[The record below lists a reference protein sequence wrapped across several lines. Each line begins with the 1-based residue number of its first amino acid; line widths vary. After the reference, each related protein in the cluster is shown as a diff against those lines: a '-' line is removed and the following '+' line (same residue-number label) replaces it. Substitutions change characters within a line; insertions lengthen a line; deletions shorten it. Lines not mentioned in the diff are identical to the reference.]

1 MKGQKQA
8 VVQMVQTMLPNFSLY
23 KDIALVMLTKDQLNN
38 LKYEVAKA
46 IIRGDVEYSKDMSR
60 HDEIFAYSRSM
71 VMNHLKKAKELNG
84 NQVYGVGTVVIQ
96 SKQSKALANI
106 NMDILTEDLK
116 AFVNDIV

>member
-1 MKGQKQA
+1 
-8 VVQMVQTMLPNFSLY
+8 
-23 KDIALVMLTKDQLNN
+23 
-38 LKYEVAKA
+38 
-46 IIRGDVEYSKDMSR
+46 MSR